1 MRRTQHASFA
11 VGPSHA
17 TRNGLSYVASRVCPS
32 GKLATEPSVIHAWPA
47 RPRTGPKMYPMI
59 GIPASVAATALSPA
73 PSVNKNPR
81 RDGGDGG
88 RESWCPHIASG
99 SSRPAWDRR
108 PFRDE
113 PGDDVG
119 DLRRR

>member
-1 MRRTQHASFA
+1 
-11 VGPSHA
+11 
-17 TRNGLSYVASRVCPS
+17 
-32 GKLATEPSVIHAWPA
+32 
-47 RPRTGPKMYPMI
+47 MYPMI

-113 PGDDVG
+113 PGDDVR
-119 DLRRR
+119 DLRRRQRAPGDLTAPVGHSEVRASRDHGMPDWRGQIAGRALSPAEISDVVAW